1 MKFLK
6 LTEVM
11 ALTGLS
17 RSSVYLAISEGKFP
31 RQVSL
36 GVRSVA
42 WVSNE
47 IEDWMENC
55 VSNRGSIQ

>member
-6 LTEVM
+6 LTEVI

-17 RSSVYLAISEGKFP
+17 RSSVYLAISKGEFP
-31 RQVSL
+31 RQISL
-36 GVRSVA
+36 GARSVA

-47 IEDWMENC
+47 IEDWMESC
-55 VSNRGSIQ
+55 IANRGSIQ